1 MFKLMVFVAKRAD
14 LTMEAFVDHYER
26 RHVPLIEKVAPTPA
40 AYRRIYLTRDAPLG
54 RGVDG
59 VDFDAMTELW
69 FADKA
74 AYRAWMAVIS
84 VDEVAE
90 DEARFM
96 DRARTRAFVTQT
108 HGGGLSDA
116 P

>member
-1 MFKLMVFVAKRAD
+1 MFKLMVFVVRRAG
-14 LTMEAFVDHYER
+14 LTQAAFAEHYETH
-26 RHVPLIEKVAPTPA
+26 HVPLIARIAPAPL
-40 AYRRIYLTRDAPLG
+40 AYRRIYLERDAPLG
-54 RGVDG
+54 RGVAG

-74 AYRAWMAVIS
+74 AYRAWMAAIS

-96 DRARTRAFVTQT
+96 DRAATRAFLTET
-108 HGGGLSDA
+108 HGAGLPDRG
-116 P
+116 

>member
-1 MFKLMVFVAKRAD
+1 MFKLMVFIVRRAD
-14 LTMEAFVDHYER
+14 LTQAAFAQHYET
-26 RHVPLIEKVAPTPA
+26 RHVPLIARVAPAPA
-40 AYRRIYLTRDAPLG
+40 AYRRVYLERDAPLG
-54 RGVDG
+54 RGVAG

-74 AYRAWMAVIS
+74 AYRAWMAAIA
-84 VDEVAE
+84 VDEVRD

-96 DRARTRAFVTQT
+96 DRAATRAFVVETFGET
-108 HGGGLSDA
+108 

>member
-1 MFKLMVFVAKRAD
+1 MFKLMVFVAKRD
-14 LTMEAFVDHYER
+14 GMTMEAFVDHYET
-26 RHVPLIEKVAPTPA
+26 RHVPLIARVAPAPA

-54 RGVDG
+54 RGVAG

-74 AYRAWMAVIS
+74 AYRDWMAAIS
-84 VDEVAE
+84 VDEVAQ

-96 DRARTRAFVTQT
+96 DRARTRAFVVET
-108 HGGGLSDA
+108 HGDA
-116 P
+116 L